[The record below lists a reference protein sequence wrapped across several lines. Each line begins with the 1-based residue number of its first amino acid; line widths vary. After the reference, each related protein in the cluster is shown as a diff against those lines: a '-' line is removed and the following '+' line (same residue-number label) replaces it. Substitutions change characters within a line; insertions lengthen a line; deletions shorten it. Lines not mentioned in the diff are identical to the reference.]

1 MNTILI
7 VTKDDAMASSLQRY
21 LGEEEYIFEIAGDR
35 KSGLA
40 KFLKRQCSIIFIDLT
55 ILATPGQ
62 SSSKVDYNKAF
73 QPFKKV
79 FPLTPIIV
87 MSPQNN
93 VRELVQAVKEG
104 ANDYLI
110 SPIDQEEVRLVMEN
124 MTKTIRTY
132 SELEYLRDQ
141 FWKDESG
148 AIVRTQSPVMQ
159 KVIDQIRSVAPT
171 LTTVL
176 LTGET
181 GTGKGVMAKLIHRHS
196 SRSDNQFISIHCG
209 AIPETLVESELFG
222 HEKGAFTGA
231 ISRKLGKFEIA
242 QGGTIFLDEVG
253 TVAQS
258 IQVKLL
264 QVLQEKIYSRVGGE
278 TTIIAD
284 VRVIA
289 ASNLDLQAAINDG
302 SFREDLYYRLNV
314 FPIEVPPLRERVEDI
329 EILVREFLDKCNRE
343 HSKKILSI
351 HPSVME
357 ALLRYH
363 WPGNIRE
370 LENLIERAHIV
381 EQSSELTPESFP
393 SELFSGGS
401 TAQIHLNTSLPLATV
416 TQDAIDS
423 VRRQYLKQLLA
434 EYKGKIDETAS
445 TAGIGVRQLNKLLTK
460 YKIDKAKYKPSS
472 RKVKKKES
480 EL

>member
-7 VTKDDAMASSLQRY
+7 VTKDDAMVSSLQRY
-21 LGEEEYIFEIAGDR
+21 LGEEEYVFETAGDR

-40 KFLKRQCSIIFIDLT
+40 KFLERQCSVIFIDLT
-55 ILATPGQ
+55 ILAPLGQ
-62 SSSKVDYNKAF
+62 SRSKVDYNKAF
-73 QPFKKV
+73 RPFMKV

-87 MSPQNN
+87 TSPQNN
-93 VRELVQAVKEG
+93 IRELVQAVKEG

-110 SPIDQEEVRLVMEN
+110 SPLDQEEVRLVMEN
-124 MTKTIRTY
+124 ITKTIRTH

-148 AIVRTQSPVMQ
+148 SIVRTQSPVMQ

-196 SRSDNQFISIHCG
+196 SRNESQFISVHCG

-231 ISRKLGKFEIA
+231 ITKKLGKFEIA
-242 QGGTIFLDEVG
+242 QGGTIFLDEIG

-258 IQVKLL
+258 IQIKLL

-278 TTIIAD
+278 ATIKAD

-289 ASNLDLQAAINDG
+289 ASNLDLQAAIQEG

-314 FPIEVPPLRERVEDI
+314 FPLEIPPLRERAEDI
-329 EILVREFLDKCNRE
+329 DVLVQEFLDKCNRE
-343 HSKKILSI
+343 RSKKILSI
-351 HPSVME
+351 HPGVME
-357 ALLRYH
+357 ALLRYP

-401 TAQIHLNTSLPLATV
+401 TAQIHLNTALPMATV
-416 TQDAIDS
+416 TQEAIDS

-434 EYKGKIDETAS
+434 EYKGRIDESALA
-445 TAGIGVRQLNKLLTK
+445 AGIGVRQLNKLLTK
-460 YKIDKAKYKPSS
+460 YKIDKAKYKSPR
-472 RKVKKKES
+472 RKSKKKKS